1 MVLSDQIRISER
13 YRRSIRI
20 DTDLGDPKILEG
32 FICPQTSAEVLL
44 SMANH
49 VSKTGQ
55 GAFTWT
61 GPYGGGKS
69 SLIVALGALLNV
81 DQALKKQA
89 AKIFRT
95 KVVNAMSRALPAM
108 DKGWRIV
115 SVIGRRASAVDVIGE
130 ALKTAKIVTQTPKK
144 GWSEEDIINTLTEAV
159 GSASKSKGGV
169 VLFIDEMGKFLEV
182 AARDGTDI
190 YIFQQL
196 AELAAR
202 SDGRLLIVGVLHQAF
217 EEYGQRLSREMRDEW
232 SKIQGRFIDLAVN
245 ATGEEQLDLI
255 ARAIKSD
262 RKAGKLSPEAHGVA
276 KMMSR
281 SSQDTERLGVLLDNC
296 WPLHPVTAC
305 LLGPFSR
312 RRFGQN
318 QRSIFGFLN
327 SAEPFGFQDF
337 ISYAEDGAL
346 YTPDLLWDYLRINLE
361 SSILASSDG
370 SRWALATEAISR
382 CENTYDDGFPAKL
395 LKVIAITDFFKDRSG
410 LAPSIELLRVCFPDK
425 TKKDIA
431 HALDALTGQ
440 SFLILKKF
448 IGAYAIYAGSDF
460 DMDNAVQL
468 TLDEIE
474 EIDFT
479 ALKNIA
485 GLHSILAKRHYHE
498 TGTMR
503 WFDVN
508 ICPLHRVAE
517 DAANY
522 ESSNGSCGQFLLAI
536 PDSATDHARASKI
549 CKDAV
554 GKSDEGIVV
563 GVSDRAWAITPL
575 ARELLALDKV
585 KRDCPE
591 LAGDAVA
598 RRELDAR
605 IKEVGGQVE
614 AELRRAFDN
623 AKWHHQDDPKP
634 KLYQYAE
641 LSRLASNIADKRFA
655 KAPILHNELLNRQK
669 PSTSAASAQK
679 LLLRCMVDN
688 EGQERLGIEGYP
700 AEGGLF
706 VSLLENTGLYK
717 KRKEDFQFC
726 EPKNDEKTS
735 NLAPAW
741 RVAEELLCSR
751 QNELI
756 EIAQLYDEWRK
767 PPFGIKDGL
776 MPILAVAFILS
787 KQEKVAIYRDKVFR
801 SQFNDVDIDYL
812 VKDAKFIQLRWIDF
826 SKGATRLLSGMR
838 EIVQDLDTTD
848 RSIGNDPIDV
858 ARGLVGIYERL
869 PQWTQRTTKL
879 SKGARDIRD
888 LFKQAKDPN
897 RLLFDDLPSL
907 MKKKTGSKALNGIIS
922 DVRQGLSELV
932 YAYPKMLQE
941 LRDLMLKELQVMN
954 ASPQALEG
962 LRVRAENIRN
972 LSGDL
977 RFNAFVGRL
986 SQFHGDDKSFES
998 IASLIANKPPQDWN
1012 DATLDDVKIDFAK
1025 LSREFRELEAL
1036 AHVKGRKDK
1045 RESIAVVIG
1054 MDGEMHQEFD
1064 VADADQESVDALQKK
1079 LRTTLEEASIKEQ
1092 NLILAALA
1100 RVIAEH
1106 LGGDA
1111 KIEAK
1116 PKPKKRK

>member
-1 MVLSDQIRISER
+1 MALSDQIRISDR

-32 FICPQTSAEVLL
+32 FICPRTSAEVLL
-44 SMANH
+44 SMANNI
-49 VSKTGQ
+49 SKTGQ

-61 GPYGGGKS
+61 GPYGSGKS

-89 AKIFRT
+89 AKIFGK
-95 KVVNAMSRALPAM
+95 KVVSSMSRALPAM

-130 ALKTAKIVTQTPKK
+130 ALKTAKIVKQTPKK
-144 GWSEEDIINTLTEAV
+144 GWSEEDIINTLTKAV

-182 AARDGTDI
+182 ATRDGTDI

-217 EEYGQRLSREMRDEW
+217 EEYGQRLSREIRDEW

-262 RKAGKLSPEAHGVA
+262 RKTGKLSPEAHGVA
-276 KMMSR
+276 KMISR
-281 SSQDTERLGVLLDNC
+281 SSQDTERLGALLDNC

-327 SAEPFGFQDF
+327 SAEPCGFQDF

-410 LAPSIELLRVCFPDK
+410 LAPSIELLRLCFPGK
-425 TKKDIA
+425 SKKDIVR
-431 HALDALTGQ
+431 ALDALTRQ

-460 DMDNAVQL
+460 DIDRAVQIV
-468 TLDEIE
+468 LDEVE
-474 EIDFT
+474 DIDFT

-485 GLHSILAKRHYHE
+485 GLHSILAKRHYHK

-508 ICPLHRVAE
+508 ICPLHSVAE
-517 DAANY
+517 DAATY
-522 ESSNGSCGQFLLAI
+522 KPSNGICGQFLLAI
-536 PDSATDHARASKI
+536 PDSATDDKKASKI
-549 CKDAV
+549 CKEAV
-554 GKSDEGIVV
+554 CKSDEGIVV
-563 GVSDRAWAITPL
+563 GVSDRAWAIAPL

-623 AKWHHQDDPKP
+623 AKWHHQDEPKS

-641 LSRLASNIADKRFA
+641 LSRLASDIADKRFA
-655 KAPILHNELLNRQK
+655 DAPILHNELLNRQK

-688 EGQERLGIEGYP
+688 EGQERLGIKGYP
-700 AEGGLF
+700 AERGLF

-717 KRKEDFQFC
+717 KRKGKDFQFC
-726 EPKNDEKTS
+726 EPSDKDAA

-741 RVAEELLCSR
+741 RVAEDLLCSR

-787 KQEKVAIYRDKVFR
+787 KQKKVAIYRDKIFR

-826 SKGATRLLSGMR
+826 SKDATRLLSGMG

-858 ARGLVGIYERL
+858 ARGLVGIYEQL
-869 PQWTQRTTKL
+869 PQWTKRTMTL

-897 RLLFDDLPSL
+897 RMLFDDLPSL

-922 DVRQGLSELV
+922 DVRRGLGELV
-932 YAYPKMLQE
+932 HAYPKMLQE

-962 LRVRAENIRN
+962 LRMRAENIRN

-986 SQFHGDDKSFES
+986 SQFRGDDKSFES

-1045 RESIAVVIG
+1045 REIIAVVIG

-1064 VADADQESVDALQKK
+1064 VADAEQKDVKTLQEELSA
-1079 LRTTLEEASIKEQ
+1079 TLEKADIKKQ

-1106 LGGDA
+1106 LDGDA

-1116 PKPKKRK
+1116 LKPKKRK

>member
-1 MVLSDQIRISER
+1 MVLSDQIRISDR

-61 GPYGGGKS
+61 GPYGSGKS

-81 DQALKKQA
+81 DQSLKKQA
-89 AKIFRT
+89 KKIFRT

-144 GWSEEDIINTLTEAV
+144 GWSEEDIINTLTKAV

-182 AARDGTDI
+182 ATRDGTDI

-262 RKAGKLSPEAHGVA
+262 RKAETLIPEAHGVA

-281 SSQDTERLGVLLDNC
+281 SSQDTERLGALLDNC

-410 LAPSIELLRVCFPDK
+410 LAPSVELLRLCFPRK
-425 TKKDIA
+425 SKKDIPRT
-431 HALDALTGQ
+431 LDALTEQ
-440 SFLILKKF
+440 SFLILKKHV
-448 IGAYAIYAGSDF
+448 GAYAIYAGSDF
-460 DMDNAVQL
+460 DIDNAVQIA
-468 TLDEIE
+468 LDEVE
-474 EIDFT
+474 KIDFT

-485 GLHSILAKRHYHE
+485 GLYSILAKRHYHE

-508 ICPLHRVAE
+508 ICPLHGVAE
-517 DAANY
+517 SVATY
-522 ESSNGSCGQFLLAI
+522 EPSNGSCGQFLLAI
-536 PDSATDHARASKI
+536 PDNETDHKQASKI
-549 CKDAV
+549 CKKAV
-554 GKSDEGIVV
+554 RKSDEGIVV

-623 AKWHHQDDPKP
+623 AKWHHQDADRP

-641 LSRLASNIADKRFA
+641 LSRLASNIAKKRFA

-717 KRKEDFQFC
+717 KRKGKDFQFC

-741 RVAEELLCSR
+741 RVAEELLCAR

-756 EIAQLYDEWRK
+756 EIAQLYDVWRK

-826 SKGATRLLSGMR
+826 SKDATRLLSGMR

-858 ARGLVGIYERL
+858 ARGLWVSMNSFRNG
-869 PQWTQRTTKL
+869 
-879 SKGARDIRD
+879 
-888 LFKQAKDPN
+888 
-897 RLLFDDLPSL
+897 
-907 MKKKTGSKALNGIIS
+907 LNG
-922 DVRQGLSELV
+922 RRN
-932 YAYPKMLQE
+932 YPRTRGTSAIYSNKQ
-941 LRDLMLKELQVMN
+941 RIPIDCFLMTC
-954 ASPQALEG
+954 QAL
-962 LRVRAENIRN
+962 
-972 LSGDL
+972 
-977 RFNAFVGRL
+977 
-986 SQFHGDDKSFES
+986 
-998 IASLIANKPPQDWN
+998 
-1012 DATLDDVKIDFAK
+1012 
-1025 LSREFRELEAL
+1025 
-1036 AHVKGRKDK
+1036 
-1045 RESIAVVIG
+1045 
-1054 MDGEMHQEFD
+1054 
-1064 VADADQESVDALQKK
+1064 
-1079 LRTTLEEASIKEQ
+1079 
-1092 NLILAALA
+1092 
-1100 RVIAEH
+1100 
-1106 LGGDA
+1106 
-1111 KIEAK
+1111 
-1116 PKPKKRK
+1116 